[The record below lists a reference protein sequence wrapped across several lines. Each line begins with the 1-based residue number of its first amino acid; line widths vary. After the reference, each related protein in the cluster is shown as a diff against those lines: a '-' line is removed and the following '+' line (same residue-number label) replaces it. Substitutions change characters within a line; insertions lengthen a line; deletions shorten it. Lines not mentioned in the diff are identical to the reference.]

1 MGVSQSQTVLD
12 LLPASGS
19 AVPKRK
25 QGSSNQAMF
34 DVALKSA
41 SASVAQTSRKDSLPK
56 QDVAAT
62 KAEVK
67 GKAVPQNGKEV
78 PEKVHQSQIDH
89 SDSAAKP
96 EKNKV
101 ESHVS
106 NHDDSAVD
114 ASEDNHSTNSQR
126 ESEFAADQEKDSSGS
141 EVSSAE
147 DGPDTKANGADQSDS
162 EGQSVSRVN
171 QSDSEGHPVAGA
183 DQSDSE
189 GHPVTGTDVT
199 EVALSPLT
207 EKELSALLADL
218 KSGELTGEEFLAKL
232 ERVLESEG
240 VSLDDLKKLM
250 EDNDLL
256 SGEKFDALLNDP
268 EAFLALL
275 QQVVQPESELSSQLK
290 DLGVQADVIARLSVA
305 INNRLQQDAAPR
317 FADVLKAEANSSQQT
332 GSLVSR
338 LLQEQGSS
346 KGAEAGFDKE
356 RLFEQL
362 LAHKAADVSGKT
374 SGFSGVLLKDG
385 GGSNLL
391 GAAGFGAASGNP
403 VSGAEGLQG
412 LAQRAALSTQPQNLP
427 QLPVLRGLPGQP
439 GATEAL
445 NERIMMMRSKGIQT
459 AEIRLDPP
467 DLGSLEVRV
476 RVSGDA
482 TTIQFHSPNPNVRE
496 ALEAQVNKL
505 REMMEGAGVN
515 LGQVDVS
522 DQSLSD
528 NSEAAFASSGGASD
542 GKNSLEGE
550 HSGSDDGV
558 VTGGVTQSGIGL
570 VDYFA

>member
-147 DGPDTKANGADQSDS
+147 DGPDTKANGVDQSDS
-162 EGQSVSRVN
+162 EGQSVSRV
-171 QSDSEGHPVAGA
+171 DE
-183 DQSDSE
+183 SDSE

-385 GGSNLL
+385 SGSNLL

-412 LAQRAALSTQPQNLP
+412 LTQRVALSTQPQNLP

-528 NSEAAFASSGGASD
+528 NSEATFASSGGASN